1 MDPESRFQLVSDRM
15 TELQHER
22 AMDRLAAASRR
33 RTTPT
38 SRPTGTPR
46 TPRSRGILRRL
57 AHAFA
62 A

>member
-1 MDPESRFQLVSDRM
+1 MDPEFRFQLARDRM

-33 RTTPT
+33 TTTRHPAQTPPT
-38 SRPTGTPR
+38 
-46 TPRSRGILRRL
+46 RGLLRRL